1 MTNRP
6 CKDIAILVPA
16 YNEEKT
22 ILNVLLP
29 LLAYSA
35 HIIVVADGC
44 TDNTISTIAHLPITI
59 LKNHHNQGKGACLQ
73 KGFSY
78 LKGKPFKG
86 VITID
91 ADGQHEPHDIKH
103 IINAINQDS
112 ESIIIGARQGKK
124 LNCPKS
130 RYYAN
135 KLTDLCMSFLLKK
148 NIEDS
153 QSGFR
158 FYPQSFIE
166 RNLESIYKRFGYESL
181 LLLIAKKH
189 QVTIKCTTILALYP
203 EENRKSYYAPIADSL
218 TISFILLVN
227 LIQNIP
233 LLFKD
238 YFFDVKKDS

>member
-6 CKDIAILVPA
+6 YNDIAILIPA

-22 ILNVLLP
+22 ILKVLLP
-29 LLAYSA
+29 LLTYCN

-44 TDNTISTIAHLPITI
+44 TDNTLNLIAHLPVTI
-59 LKNHHNQGKGACLQ
+59 LKHPHNQGKGSSLQ
-73 KGFSY
+73 KGFTY

-91 ADGQHEPHDIKH
+91 ADGQHDPQDINH
-103 IINAINQDS
+103 IIQAINQDS
-112 ESIIIGARQGKK
+112 SCIIIGARQGKQQI
-124 LNCPKS
+124 CPKY

-135 KLTDLCMSFLLKK
+135 ILTDFCMSFLLKQP
-148 NIEDS
+148 IEDS

-166 RNLESIYKRFGYESL
+166 HNLDSVYKRFGYESL

-189 QVTIKCTTILALYP
+189 KFMIKTATIMALYP
-203 EENRKSYYAPIADSL
+203 AGNRNSYYAPIADSL
-218 TISFILLVN
+218 TIAFILLMN
-227 LIQNIP
+227 LIKNIP
-233 LLFKD
+233 QLLKD
-238 YFFDVKKDS
+238 YIFNVKKNS